1 MNERSFIM
9 SPNNDVP
16 ADELLTEGAADS
28 EQTRARTR
36 AVEAK
41 ALAKLRPPSS
51 AEVGA
56 SKSAKQQLARRQR
69 IETAALKLFSKQGFH
84 GVGLRDVAK
93 AARVSL
99 GNIYN
104 HYTGKEPLF
113 ESLMERLY
121 VAFATDAA
129 ALADVVR
136 DGAFPGDLNRVGRVI
151 GTLVEKNRDY
161 LTMVYVDIAEFGG
174 KHAKPQ
180 YDNLAGKF
188 AALMGPALTGMT
200 ERGQLN
206 EGIDPAVAFTA
217 VYLMFTNYFIIER
230 SIGARPLGLKE
241 DASVAALAKIL
252 SLGLSPRRSK

>member
-9 SPNNDVP
+9 TLSNSAP
-16 ADELLTEGAADS
+16 S
-28 EQTRARTR
+28 EIAGPTTS
-36 AVEAK
+36 EK
-41 ALAKLRPPSS
+41 H
-51 AEVGA
+51 
-56 SKSAKQQLARRQR
+56 QLARRQR
-69 IETAALKLFSKQGFH
+69 IEAAALKLFSKQGFH

-129 ALADVVR
+129 ALAEVVR
-136 DGAFPGDLNRVGRVI
+136 DGAFPSDLNRVGHVI

-174 KHAKPQ
+174 KHARPQ

-188 AALMGPALTGMT
+188 AALMGPALTGL
-200 ERGQLN
+200 QLN

-217 VYLMFTNYFIIER
+217 VYLLFTNYFIIEG
-230 SIGARPLGLKE
+230 SIGARPLGLKG
-241 DASVAALAKIL
+241 DAPIAALAKIL